1 MRQEAEE
8 ETHKSTEQKWGQSQM
23 RYSRGQDGFT
33 DKWAITGIKSQVM
46 ANNLATSRFQN
57 QKNFS

>member
-1 MRQEAEE
+1 
-8 ETHKSTEQKWGQSQM
+8 M